1 MPGVRILKYLKK
13 NTYGV
18 AATAI
23 ITFAVGL
30 RVILLALH
38 WPPTNSDEG
47 IMATMAYNIAYHGE
61 HPTTFYGQ
69 DYMGVIEAY
78 LGAMFFHIFGGPS
91 LTALR
96 LGVVLM
102 VGLFFVCMYWLTR
115 LLFSKKLALV
125 TLALLSV
132 GSIPYLTRQTIA
144 TGGSSQTLLFGSLS
158 FLIAAWLAR
167 SYRRHA
173 SFRTRL
179 ARLPLYGAFGLVAG
193 LGMWSDMIVLP
204 FLAMAGLLLLVFCWR
219 ELLIWGGWL
228 LGGIGVLV
236 GLFPSI
242 WYGMHKG
249 RNPFVTLF
257 NLVHGTGSIDP
268 TVTISLWHNIV
279 ETVQVTIP
287 TATGF
292 PFCPVIE
299 YPFLGDNTPRTLQC
313 GIIQTAWGGGYLLLI
328 LTALIFTLLILQR
341 FIRNKQTLSDEERH
355 NVLVSRIAQLLM
367 VGAAIGVVVVFMR
380 STGPSISRDITLAI
394 LSVC

>member
-1 MPGVRILKYLKK
+1 MKYLKK
-13 NTYGV
+13 NIYSVT
-18 AATAI
+18 AAAI

-30 RVILLALH
+30 RMLLLFLH
-38 WPPTNSDEG
+38 WPPTNGDEG

-78 LGAMFFHIFGGPS
+78 LGALFFHLTGGPS

-96 LGVVLM
+96 TGVVSM
-102 VGLFFVCMYWLTR
+102 VGLFFVCMYFLVS

-144 TGGSSQTLLFGSLS
+144 TGGSSQTLLFGALA
-158 FLIAAWLAR
+158 FLIASWLAL
-167 SYRRHA
+167 SYRRKVP
-173 SFRTRL
+173 SRTHL
-179 ARLPLYGAFGLVAG
+179 LRLPLYGAFGLVAG
-193 LGMWSDMIVLP
+193 LAMWSDMVVLP

-219 ELLIWGGWL
+219 ELLVWGGWL
-228 LGGIGVLV
+228 MGLIGALA
-236 GLFPSI
+236 GLFPSL
-242 WYGMHKG
+242 WYSMNKG
-249 RNPFVTLF
+249 LNPFLTLF
-257 NLVHGTGSIDP
+257 NLVRGTGTLKDDP
-268 TVTISLWHNIV
+268 IATVGLWHNIV

-313 GIIQTAWGGGYLLLI
+313 GIVQTTWGGGTWY
-328 LTALIFTLLILQR
+328 
-341 FIRNKQTLSDEERH
+341 
-355 NVLVSRIAQLLM
+355 
-367 VGAAIGVVVVFMR
+367 
-380 STGPSISRDITLAI
+380 
-394 LSVC
+394 